1 MWFSF
6 SPQGAVSSHW
16 IQMVKLLEF
25 LNSIQELQKISIFK
39 TTRGGKNQHDIEG
52 GVLTNHHIWVVFAL
66 GEGGAPQE
74 STRQASFKH
83 PGRLNW
89 RFNKGL
95 AILKWICSR
104 SHLCVSVPHY
114 LEVKDDG
121 PYQPQGQLGVSI
133 RDIVIPDVD
142 QFDLKGARILSG
154 QFICTVNSFLNWSE
168 TKNSSLKV
176 SLFSDLSVFEKVQG
190 DLYILQLVE
199 AHPAFLPR
207 LQERRGRRTSG
218 GANASGLDD
227 QQTARAPMTEER
239 VFQVS
244 SNTLCVHKQPSILL

>member
-1 MWFSF
+1 MFQTTSLKVSHITWKWRMMVHISPRVSLGFPSAISSF
-6 SPQGAVSSHW
+6 L
-16 IQMVKLLEF
+16 M
-25 LNSIQELQKISIFK
+25 
-39 TTRGGKNQHDIEG
+39 
-52 GVLTNHHIWVVFAL
+52 LTSLTWKGHGYWVVSLFAL
-66 GEGGAPQE
+66 WTA
-74 STRQASFKH
+74 F
-83 PGRLNW
+83 
-89 RFNKGL
+89 
-95 AILKWICSR
+95 WIDR
-104 SHLCVSVPHY
+104 
-114 LEVKDDG
+114 K
-121 PYQPQGQLGVSI
+121 
-133 RDIVIPDVD
+133 R
-142 QFDLKGARILSG
+142 RIAH
-154 QFICTVNSFLNWSE
+154 
-168 TKNSSLKV
+168 LKV